1 MAAGCAE
8 VPRPNVPHLDA
19 STAVIENLRRV
30 ATCTPSGLQQTEGD
44 LCVGVRE
51 GRVRYVGTRAA
62 LPIEFSNAARHDAGG
77 RLLSPGLIDCHTHPA
92 FVRSRA
98 EEWQLKLAGASYE
111 EIAARGGGILS
122 SAGAVASAGNDALAA
137 ATLRNLCA
145 LRAHGVVVA
154 EAKSGYG
161 LSLQHELR
169 QLRAIAW
176 AGEQAEM
183 KTVATCLVAHSL
195 PADRRGSPELREQFL
210 REVCTEILPQ
220 AARAQLATRA
230 DVFCERGVFTPE
242 EAHRIGLAAKAAG
255 LALTVHADQLSHSG
269 GTRVACELGAQS
281 ADHLEYIDDADIA
294 ALKKSGT
301 AAVLLPGSTFFLRQD
316 KWAPAR
322 KLIEAGVTVALA
334 TDFNPGSSPICN
346 PTFIM
351 HLAMRSL
358 GMTWEECLAGFTVNA
373 AKALGLN
380 TAEWGTILPG
390 SRAAFAIWDVEHP
403 RELPYYVGS
412 NLCAGVITCR
422 GWRD

>member
-1 MAAGCAE
+1 M
-8 VPRPNVPHLDA
+8 
-19 STAVIENLRRV
+19 IENLRRIAAPV
-30 ATCTPSGLQQTEGD
+30 LLEGD

-51 GRVRYVGTRAA
+51 GRVRYLGARTG
-62 LPIEFSNAARHDAGG
+62 LPLEFKTAQRHDAGG
-77 RLLSPGLIDCHTHPA
+77 RLLTPGLIDCHTHPA
-92 FVRSRA
+92 FVKGRS
-98 EEWQLKLAGASYE
+98 EEWQLKLAGVSYE
-111 EIAARGGGILS
+111 EIAAKGGGILS
-122 SAGAVASAGNDALAA
+122 SAGAVAAASNEALAN
-137 ATLRNLCA
+137 ATLRNLVA
-145 LRAHGVVVA
+145 LRTHGVAVA

-161 LSLQHELR
+161 LSLEQELR

-176 AGEQAEM
+176 AGDQAEM
-183 KTVATCLVAHSL
+183 KTLGTCLAAHSL
-195 PADRRGSPELREQFL
+195 PPDRRGSAELREQYL
-210 REVCTEILPQ
+210 REVCSEILPQ
-220 AARAQLATRA
+220 AARAQLASRA
-230 DVFCERGVFTPE
+230 DIFCERGVFTPE
-242 EAHRIGLAAKAAG
+242 ETRRVGLAAKAAG

-281 ADHLEYIDDADIA
+281 ADHLEYIDGADIA
-294 ALKKSGT
+294 ALKASGT

-351 HLAMRSL
+351 HLAMRHL

-373 AKALGLN
+373 ARALGLS
-380 TAEWGTILPG
+380 TEEWGVIKPG